1 MAYENLVRWY
11 LTKGYDFDNIADEVK
26 SDDIIKKEI
35 KTLKDFAD
43 EISDRSKKPFSKGQK
58 EGLRKALESD
68 TIQGEFERNLS
79 KRELQEQVRA
89 EQYTA
94 EVKRIKGL
102 QQIAAA
108 EEFETEYPD
117 IKETLEIQN
126 ASKVRGI
133 VKQEIV
139 SRMAEAR
146 EREYL
151 ERYPNIEGSIQ
162 SETRESLS
170 TRGVRSPASLI
181 KVHVPSPI
189 LKERGAE
196 YDRYISMAEEVLV
209 REGITDST
217 GRYIPLDERK
227 EV

>member
-89 EQYTA
+89 EEYTA

-139 SRMAEAR
+139 SRMAQAR
-146 EREYL
+146 EKEYL
-151 ERYPNIEGSIQ
+151 ERFQNTESRIR
-162 SETRESLS
+162 SETRETLAG
-170 TRGVRSPASLI
+170 TRSPHSLI
-181 KVHVPSPI
+181 KFWVPSPV
-189 LKERGAE
+189 LRERGEE
-196 YDRYISMAEEVLV
+196 YDRYIEIAKEVLV

-217 GRYIPLDERK
+217 GRYIPLTKRK